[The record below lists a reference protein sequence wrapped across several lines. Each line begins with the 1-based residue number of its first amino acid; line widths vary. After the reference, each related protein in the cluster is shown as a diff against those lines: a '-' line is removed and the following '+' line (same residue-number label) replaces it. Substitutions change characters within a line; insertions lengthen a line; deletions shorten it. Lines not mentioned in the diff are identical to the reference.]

1 MGVSSRIKR
10 YVPRIVV
17 LVLVVS
23 IALNV
28 YDYFVVLPQIE
39 STVNNMRVE
48 AFKAWRGKMV
58 LVNHLLKRAETNFDI
73 EDVVVETSR
82 AKLFADIYTFDIH
95 ISKHPEKLYYWVSM
109 VTYHLALSL
118 HEIFI
123 GNETGVI
130 TEKPLNEDVLSMIQN
145 VTTTMENLES
155 KTGRVSLNGVGPAQQ
170 LREAGVLTDVLNY
183 LEQIYEV
190 SGDMY
195 NYYRSWIYP

>member
-28 YDYFVVLPQIE
+28 YDHFFALPQIE
-39 STVNNMRVE
+39 STMNNMRVE
-48 AFKAWRGKMV
+48 AFNAWNSKMS
-58 LVNHLLKRAETNFDI
+58 LVKHLLKRAETNFDI
-73 EDVVVETSR
+73 EDAAVETSWAR
-82 AKLFADIYTFDIH
+82 LFVDIYTSDIN
-95 ISKHPEKLYYWVSM
+95 IFRHPEKLYYWASM
-109 VTYHLALSL
+109 VTHHLDLSL
-118 HEIFI
+118 HEIFL

-155 KTGRVSLNGVGPAQQ
+155 KTGILSLNGVGPAQQ
-170 LREAGVLTDVLNY
+170 LREAGVLTDTLNY

-190 SGDMY
+190 SIDMY
-195 NYYRSWIYP
+195 NYYRF